1 MKKNKNDPQII
12 QKNIDDLKPYEKN
25 PRRNDA
31 AVSAVAASIRNYG
44 FKVPIVIDKDG
55 VIVTGHT
62 RYRAAKKLG
71 LEAVPVILADDLTPT
86 QIKEFRLA
94 DNKTA
99 ELASWDD
106 ALLREELLEL
116 DADTMSEFGFEDIL
130 LDDDSA
136 GGDSQDSE
144 DDDSYSAPE
153 DVHAVLRGDLFRL
166 GSHFLLCGDGTA
178 ARDVQTLLS
187 AAGKP
192 RVDLVLTDP
201 PYGIDIV
208 SRQSGKVGGDKAAT
222 FGKGKIGG
230 DHVVPAG
237 EYMPIKGDDTTDT
250 ARKHYRIV
258 RSLAENQIFFG
269 GQYFTDFLP
278 PRSCW
283 IAWDKVNGES
293 NFADIEL
300 AWTSLSRGSRLYRYM
315 WNGMA
320 REGDRKSELLRRVHP
335 TQKPVGLLKG
345 ILGDFSRD
353 EADVLDCFGG
363 SGSTLIACEATGRRC
378 LMMEIEP
385 YYAGLII
392 DRWEQYTD
400 RKAEKVN

>member
-1 MKKNKNDPQII
+1 MPKIKNTVQII

-25 PRRNDA
+25 PRNNDA
-31 AVSAVAASIRNYG
+31 AVSAVAASIRRFG
-44 FKVPIVIDKDG
+44 FKVPIVLDKDG

-62 RYRAAKKLG
+62 RYRAAKELG
-71 LEAVPVILADDLTPT
+71 LTEVPCILADDLTPT
-86 QIKEFRLA
+86 QIREFRLA

-106 ALLREELLEL
+106 ALLREELLDL
-116 DADTMSEFGFEDIL
+116 DAEAMTEFGFEDIE
-130 LDDDSA
+130 LDDEPEE
-136 GGDSQDSE
+136 DSE
-144 DDDSYSAPE
+144 GTGEDADAYDAPDD
-153 DVHAVLRGDLFRL
+153 VRVILRGDLYRL
-166 GSHFLLCGDGTA
+166 GDHFLLCGDGTEEQDLQA
-178 ARDVQTLLS
+178 LLS
-187 AAGKP
+187 AAGKAS
-192 RVDLVLTDP
+192 VDLVLTDP

-222 FGKGKIGG
+222 FGKIGG

-237 EYMPIKGDDTTDT
+237 EYMPIRGDDTTDT
-250 ARKHYRIV
+250 ARKHYELV
-258 RSLAENQIFFG
+258 RRRSENQIIFG
-269 GQYFTDFLP
+269 GQYFTEFLP

-283 IAWDKVNGES
+283 IAWDKVNDDS

-300 AWTSLSRGSRLYRYM
+300 AWTSFSKGSRLYHFM

-320 REGDRKSELLRRVHP
+320 REGDRKAELVRRVHP
-335 TQKPVGLLKG
+335 TQKPVGVFKE
-345 ILGDFSRD
+345 ILEDFSR
-353 EADVLDCFGG
+353 EGADILDCFGG
-363 SGSTLIACEATGRRC
+363 SGSTLIACEETGRRC

-392 DRWEQYTD
+392 DRWEKYTE

>member
-62 RYRAAKKLG
+62 HYRAAKKLV

-136 GGDSQDSE
+136 GG
-144 DDDSYSAPE
+144 
-153 DVHAVLRGDLFRL
+153 G
-166 GSHFLLCGDGTA
+166 
-178 ARDVQTLLS
+178 
-187 AAGKP
+187 
-192 RVDLVLTDP
+192 LT
-201 PYGIDIV
+201 
-208 SRQSGKVGGDKAAT
+208 RQ
-222 FGKGKIGG
+222 
-230 DHVVPAG
+230 
-237 EYMPIKGDDTTDT
+237 
-250 ARKHYRIV
+250 
-258 RSLAENQIFFG
+258 
-269 GQYFTDFLP
+269 
-278 PRSCW
+278 
-283 IAWDKVNGES
+283 
-293 NFADIEL
+293 
-300 AWTSLSRGSRLYRYM
+300 
-315 WNGMA
+315 
-320 REGDRKSELLRRVHP
+320 RR
-335 TQKPVGLLKG
+335 
-345 ILGDFSRD
+345 R
-353 EADVLDCFGG
+353 
-363 SGSTLIACEATGRRC
+363 
-378 LMMEIEP
+378 
-385 YYAGLII
+385 
-392 DRWEQYTD
+392 
-400 RKAEKVN
+400 